1 MLGIKSH
8 KLFPTLFLEGC
19 SDSEGN
25 GLEISR
31 GVWSGWSVG
40 QGGGHFALQVVSGDS
55 DHPEVRFSAVC
66 SGNSHP
72 PPSPPCAMVL
82 ALALSICFFQGQLLV
97 WKPTSDLSPQPQV
110 SKETVFV
117 VSLNSLGKVVPMLQ
131 AFQNLGLR
139 SFSLGVMMQPALENS
154 EQ

>member
-1 MLGIKSH
+1 
-8 KLFPTLFLEGC
+8 
-19 SDSEGN
+19 
-25 GLEISR
+25 
-31 GVWSGWSVG
+31 
-40 QGGGHFALQVVSGDS
+40 
-55 DHPEVRFSAVC
+55 
-66 SGNSHP
+66 
-72 PPSPPCAMVL
+72 MVL